1 MVANVLG
8 VRCKEGRERGP
19 RSINQEI
26 SCMSEV
32 ILGEDLKTVCT
43 IGQAGI
49 ATAKPYYANWLAG
62 ASQLAPAV
70 RLEPRSSELDLGF
83 TEKRPLHG
91 GSLAV
96 ASAVAR

>member
-32 ILGEDLKTVCT
+32 ILGEDLKTAYA

-70 RLEPRSSELDLGF
+70 RLEPFRSANAGF
-83 TEKRPLHG
+83 TL
-91 GSLAV
+91 V
-96 ASAVAR
+96 YQN